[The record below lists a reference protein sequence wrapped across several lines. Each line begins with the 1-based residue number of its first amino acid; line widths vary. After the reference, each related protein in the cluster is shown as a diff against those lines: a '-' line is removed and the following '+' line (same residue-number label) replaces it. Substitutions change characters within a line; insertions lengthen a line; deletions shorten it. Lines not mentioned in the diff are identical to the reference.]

1 MTIDNDT
8 EEIFDDCD
16 ESTPI
21 GRYQQ
26 VSLGSRLPNNSQGL
40 VNVFQRPPSSS
51 GRVSNASSNLN
62 LLQVENRKT
71 EFMKP
76 GMMSKPSN
84 FSHRH
89 DTNMSN

>member
-26 VSLGSRLPNNSQGL
+26 VSLGSRLPNNS
-40 VNVFQRPPSSS
+40 
-51 GRVSNASSNLN
+51 
-62 LLQVENRKT
+62 
-71 EFMKP
+71 
-76 GMMSKPSN
+76 
-84 FSHRH
+84 
-89 DTNMSN
+89 